1 MKMLSK
7 YLNVPNNKIEYLNE
21 YNRGHYDVK
30 PTPFVIRSGKYL
42 QIKKEKNFKKNLI
55 YLMDELKKR
64 QQ

>member
-7 YLNVPNNKIEYLNE
+7 YLNIPSNKIEYLNE

-30 PTPFVIRSGKYL
+30 PTPFAPRSGKYL
-42 QIKKEKNFKKNLI
+42 QIKKEKNFKKNLV
-55 YLMDELKKR
+55 YLVDELKKR